1 MTDQDNDDMTDQDND
16 DEIRE
21 SIPCV
26 TVWMGDDD
34 VLCLPVGY
42 TLDNLCAY
50 CRGVYTGYRGVDGAW
65 QHAIEREKAR
75 RAKAKEQGDS
85 RKRVAERIREVAA
98 AVRDGICDEEEFNA
112 IMSVAT
118 MIETGV
124 LP

>member
-1 MTDQDNDDMTDQDND
+1 MTDQDNDE
-16 DEIRE
+16 EIRE

-26 TVWMGDDD
+26 TVWMGGDD

-75 RAKAKEQGDS
+75 RGKWDS
-85 RKRVAERIREVAA
+85 RAKVAEALADRIRGIAENVQGYIGEQLNDIADEVEA
-98 AVRDGICDEEEFNA
+98 D
-112 IMSVAT
+112 
-118 MIETGV
+118 